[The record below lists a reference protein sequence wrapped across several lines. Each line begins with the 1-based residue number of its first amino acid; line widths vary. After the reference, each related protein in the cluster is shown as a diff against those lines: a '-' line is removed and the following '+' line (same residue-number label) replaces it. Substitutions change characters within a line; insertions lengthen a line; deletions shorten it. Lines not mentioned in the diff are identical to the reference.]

1 MFAMNWKQCHSL
13 VENELESNS
22 PHRIP
27 WLDGFFFFNK
37 MGYEVESQNKD
48 DDN

>member
-22 PHRIP
+22 PHRHTEQAQDGLRP
-27 WLDGFFFFNK
+27 ALDTHRK
-37 MGYEVESQNKD
+37 K
-48 DDN
+48 